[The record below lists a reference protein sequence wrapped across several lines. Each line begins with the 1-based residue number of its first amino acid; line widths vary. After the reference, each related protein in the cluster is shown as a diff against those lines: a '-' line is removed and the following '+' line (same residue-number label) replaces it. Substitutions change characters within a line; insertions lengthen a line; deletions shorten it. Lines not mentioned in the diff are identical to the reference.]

1 MTADHREPVF
11 RTPSALGTDVRLAV
25 IEYGDAASA
34 YAPAMTAPGLPQ
46 SVVDDYAIVIDI
58 LALARKV
65 PLPDVPPLLTVG
77 THALLRVHRALLG

>member
-1 MTADHREPVF
+1 MTAEHREPVSQA
-11 RTPSALGTDVRLAV
+11 PSAIETDVSLAV

-46 SVVDDYAIVIDI
+46 SVVDDYAIVVDV

-65 PLPDVPPLLTVG
+65 PLPDVPPLLAVG
-77 THALLRVHRALLG
+77 TRALLRVHHALLG